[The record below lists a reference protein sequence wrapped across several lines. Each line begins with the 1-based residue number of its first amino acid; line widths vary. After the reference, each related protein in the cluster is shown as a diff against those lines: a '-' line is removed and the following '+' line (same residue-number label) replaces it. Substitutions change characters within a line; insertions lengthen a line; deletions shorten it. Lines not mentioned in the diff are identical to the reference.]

1 MDEKS
6 VRADLAELAGR
17 MTNRLAKYRR
27 NYNRYVNNG
36 KRVEDIRNMYS
47 NPLSFYSELGE
58 DTGLTPNENVIRQAV
73 NTHVSKLSQ
82 TKVRP
87 YFNPVVGTWKTRKV
101 CRNAQIYFDEY
112 YEMERVYVKGIQ
124 ALKYAD
130 VFEFGAFWVNEETRK
145 IEIVCPWEVYYDQ
158 AEYHYKNIS
167 RIAIV
172 RRQYPLSALRDRLT
186 DPTLKEMYEKKRTD
200 VVEYAVYYDL
210 IDQQRWDFIAD
221 KLVRKK
227 KIDFTVN
234 PIVMLFLEEPLK
246 GGYSTSMADNLYT
259 IQAQVDVLCQRI
271 HLAIELSPANAIFTP
286 KGSEIKA
293 SMFTNEIGAFYEFMP
308 IPEVR
313 HPPVIVA
320 TPPAI
325 DNQYLQMLQY
335 WKTAAFQQEGISELS
350 AQAKKPSGLNSGV
363 ALQTLEDVESERHNP
378 ALLLYIDFLMKVAK
392 TMIQVFPEDEEILP
406 KREGALGRA
415 RVTWKDI
422 KQERE
427 NYNVQFSASSSLS
440 KDPMVKMQQIEKMI
454 AMRILDQSLAA
465 VFMDMPD
472 LEGAYDINHASYDDC
487 ERIVERAA
495 EEGKTDFFEVV
506 NLQQLLAVAVN
517 NLLRLDAH
525 DEKPEVLQ
533 NILSLIKVVQG
544 KVNDIKAAAAPPAPP
559 ALGPGQ
565 QPPATGP
572 GAMAPPGVAGPTGN
586 LPAQPGPQNP
596 PPGP

>member
-186 DPTLKEMYEKKRTD
+186 DPTLKEM
-200 VVEYAVYYDL
+200 
-210 IDQQRWDFIAD
+210 
-221 KLVRKK
+221 
-227 KIDFTVN
+227 
-234 PIVMLFLEEPLK
+234 
-246 GGYSTSMADNLYT
+246 
-259 IQAQVDVLCQRI
+259 
-271 HLAIELSPANAIFTP
+271 
-286 KGSEIKA
+286 
-293 SMFTNEIGAFYEFMP
+293 
-308 IPEVR
+308 
-313 HPPVIVA
+313 
-320 TPPAI
+320 
-325 DNQYLQMLQY
+325 
-335 WKTAAFQQEGISELS
+335 
-350 AQAKKPSGLNSGV
+350 
-363 ALQTLEDVESERHNP
+363 
-378 ALLLYIDFLMKVAK
+378 
-392 TMIQVFPEDEEILP
+392 
-406 KREGALGRA
+406 
-415 RVTWKDI
+415 
-422 KQERE
+422 
-427 NYNVQFSASSSLS
+427 
-440 KDPMVKMQQIEKMI
+440 
-454 AMRILDQSLAA
+454 
-465 VFMDMPD
+465 
-472 LEGAYDINHASYDDC
+472 
-487 ERIVERAA
+487 
-495 EEGKTDFFEVV
+495 
-506 NLQQLLAVAVN
+506 
-517 NLLRLDAH
+517 
-525 DEKPEVLQ
+525 
-533 NILSLIKVVQG
+533 
-544 KVNDIKAAAAPPAPP
+544 
-559 ALGPGQ
+559 
-565 QPPATGP
+565 
-572 GAMAPPGVAGPTGN
+572 
-586 LPAQPGPQNP
+586 
-596 PPGP
+596 